1 MLCPNKEGGFKQ
13 TVNGQWA
20 HLLCAIWIN
29 ETWVSNTVFME
40 PIDGIESIPKQRWR
54 LICSLCKKRAGA
66 CIQCSKSSCYT
77 AYHVTCAQQNGLYLK
92 LGTDSGATTT
102 EDSGGAN
109 ISYCEKHSRQAL
121 GVEEDESRI
130 ASEELPEQ
138 GRQKKRKLIAHGS
151 RRESTSGLGDAD
163 DSFASA
169 YSNRAS
175 TSTSALKGKRAESP
189 PKKKKKEKRKG
200 PKIETPIIPLYVHQR
215 VWDYIKPLRCSKKRA
230 FVAQVERYWSILRR
244 RRRGAPLLNRLHLEP
259 WTASAGAP
267 REATDLQREETLQL
281 TIQLRMDLEK
291 IRQVMELVRKRE
303 EQKLR
308 KAHLVKQVID
318 AILFPQTNVFRATL
332 REIQRYFAL
341 LVANLI
347 LRTTS

>member
-1 MLCPNKEGGFKQ
+1 
-13 TVNGQWA
+13 
-20 HLLCAIWIN
+20 
-29 ETWVSNTVFME
+29 ME

-54 LICSLCKKRAGA
+54 LICSLCKKRGGA

-77 AYHVTCAQQNGLYLK
+77 AYHVTCAQQHGLYLK

-121 GVEEDESRI
+121 GIMEDDEERKP
-130 ASEELPEQ
+130 SEELAEQ
-138 GRQKKRKLIAHGS
+138 SKNKRRKLISHGS
-151 RRESTSGLGDAD
+151 RRDSSISVLGDAD
-163 DSFASA
+163 DSFASQPG
-169 YSNRAS
+169 SSRAQGKLA
-175 TSTSALKGKRAESP
+175 ALESP
-189 PKKKKKEKRKG
+189 PKKRKKRKG

-230 FVAQVERYWSILRR
+230 FVAQAERYWSIMRR
-244 RRRGAPLLNRLHLEP
+244 RRRGAPLLSRLHLEP

-291 IRQVMELVRKRE
+291 IRQIMELVRKRE

-308 KAHLVKQVID
+308 KAHLVKQVVD
-318 AILFPQTNVFRATL
+318 AVLFPQTNFFRAVL
-332 REIQRYFAL
+332 WEIQK
-341 LVANLI
+341 
-347 LRTTS
+347 